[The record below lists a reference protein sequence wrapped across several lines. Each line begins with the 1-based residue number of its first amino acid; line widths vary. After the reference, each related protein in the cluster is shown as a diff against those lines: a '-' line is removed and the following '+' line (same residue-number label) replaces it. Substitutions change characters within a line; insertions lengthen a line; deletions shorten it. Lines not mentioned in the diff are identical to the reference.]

1 MPKNKIFLVYIIALV
16 YIAIGA
22 FFVAKE
28 NYVFVALINVIPI
41 VLIIIYLTL
50 FSLDNLLF
58 FIIFLTPLSIPTS
71 EFIPGLENDI
81 SLPVEPLLFGVLLLF
96 IIKLVFEKQ
105 SFDKRIFKH
114 PISLAIYF
122 NLIWMLITSISST
135 MPIVSFKFLLA
146 RLWFLATFFFLA
158 SHLFK
163 NKKNIY
169 KYLWLFTISYLIVV
183 LYTLYK
189 HSIPGLFL
197 QKPANQAVSPFL
209 PDHTSYA
216 AIIAMLIPFIMGILA
231 MKKYT
236 KIKKI
241 LISISLFI
249 LIVGVVFSYTR
260 AAWLSLVGAF
270 GVYLIILF
278 KIKFKVVLITGITL
292 IALFFTFKT
301 QIFISLE
308 RNNQDSNDNFSE
320 HVESMSNI
328 STDASNLERINRW
341 NSAIR
346 MFKDK
351 PVFGF
356 GPATYMFQYA
366 PYQLASE
373 KTIISTNS
381 GDVGNAHSEYLGPL
395 SESGLLGMFSIML
408 VFILTSYTALKVYNT
423 NPNKEIKI
431 LSLVLF
437 LGLITY
443 YLHGVLNDFLD
454 LATSSAIFWGYSA
467 AIMSLDIFHKKHTP
481 TLD

>member
-1 MPKNKIFLVYIIALV
+1 MPKNKLFLVYAVALLYIAL
-16 YIAIGA
+16 GA
-22 FFVAKE
+22 FFVSKAD
-28 NYVFVALINVIPI
+28 YVFVALVNVIPI

-58 FIIFLTPLSIPTS
+58 LIIFLTPLSIATS
-71 EFIPGLENDI
+71 EFVPGIENDI

-96 IIKLVFEKQ
+96 IFKLIFER
-105 SFDKRIFKH
+105 SFDRKILKH

-122 NLIWMLITSISST
+122 NLIWMFVTSVSST
-135 MPIVSFKFLLA
+135 MPVVSFKFLLA
-146 RLWFLATFFFLA
+146 RMWFLTSYFFLAT
-158 SHLFK
+158 HLFK

-169 KYLWLFTISYLIVV
+169 KYLWLFTISFIIVV

-216 AIIAMLIPFIMGILA
+216 AVIAMLIPFVIGVLTL
-231 MKKYT
+231 KKYSSFKT
-236 KIKKI
+236 FLINIVLII
-241 LISISLFI
+241 L
-249 LIVGVVFSYTR
+249 VTGVIFSYTR
-260 AAWLSLVGAF
+260 AAWLSLIGAL
-270 GVYLIILF
+270 GVYIIILL
-278 KIKFKVVLITGITL
+278 KIRFKVVLITAIT
-292 IALFFTFKT
+292 IITIFFSFKT
-301 QIFISLE
+301 QIFIALE

-395 SESGLLGMFSIML
+395 SESGLFGLLSILL
-408 VFILTSYTALKVYNT
+408 VFILTGYTALKVYNSKVE
-423 NPNKEIKI
+423 KEIKT
-431 LSLVLF
+431 LSLIAF
-437 LGLITY
+437 LGLTTY
-443 YLHGVLNDFLD
+443 YIHGFLNDFLD
-454 LATSSAIFWGYSA
+454 LTTTSAIFWGYSA
-467 AIMSLDIFHKKHTP
+467 VILSLDIYHSNKS
-481 TLD
+481 DN

>member
-1 MPKNKIFLVYIIALV
+1 MPKNKTFIVYVIALI
-16 YIAIGA
+16 YILVGT
-22 FFVAKE
+22 FFISKE
-28 NYVFVALINVIPI
+28 EYTFFALFNTIPV
-41 VLIIIYLTL
+41 VLIIIYFSL
-50 FSLDNLLF
+50 FSLDKLLF
-58 FIIFLTPLSIPTS
+58 LIIFLTPISIPIS
-71 EFIPGLENDI
+71 EFVPNIENDI
-81 SLPVEPLLFGVLLLF
+81 ILPIEPLLFGTLLLF
-96 IIKLVFEKQ
+96 IVKLIFEKK
-105 SFDKRIFKH
+105 SFDAKILKH
-114 PISLAIYF
+114 PISIAIYF
-122 NLIWMLITSISST
+122 NLIWMFITSISST

-169 KYLWLFTISYLIVV
+169 KYFWLFTISFLIVI

-189 HSIPGLFL
+189 HSLFGLFS
-197 QKPANQAVSPFL
+197 QKHANQAVSPFL

-216 AIIAMLIPFIMGILA
+216 AIIAMLIPFSIGTLS

-236 KIKKI
+236 SLKKV
-241 LISISLFI
+241 LISFSLLI
-249 LIVGVVFSYTR
+249 LTTGIIFSYTR

-270 GVYLIILF
+270 GVYIIILL
-278 KIKFKVVLITGITL
+278 KIRFRFILISSI
-292 IALFFTFKT
+292 IIISLFFTFKT

-308 RNNQDSNDNFSE
+308 RNNKESTDNFTE
-320 HVESMSNI
+320 HVESISNI

-373 KTIISTNS
+373 KTIISTNN

-395 SESGLLGMFSIML
+395 AESGLLGILSIVL
-408 VFILTSYTALKVYNT
+408 VFSLIIYYSLKVYNST
-423 NPNKEIKI
+423 NDKEIKT
-431 LSLVLF
+431 LSLILL
-437 LGLITY
+437 LGISSYL
-443 YLHGVLNDFLD
+443 LHGFLNDFLD
-454 LATSSAIFWGYSA
+454 LPTASAIFWGYSA
-467 AIMSLDIFHKKHTP
+467 AIMSLDIYHKGQT
-481 TLD
+481 TLV